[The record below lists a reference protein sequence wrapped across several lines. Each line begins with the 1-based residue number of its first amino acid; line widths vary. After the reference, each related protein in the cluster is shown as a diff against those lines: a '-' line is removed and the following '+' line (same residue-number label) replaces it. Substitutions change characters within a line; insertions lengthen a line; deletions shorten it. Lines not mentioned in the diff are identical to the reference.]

1 MSYVDVINYAP
12 QPITMLTLLILFLA
26 VLLLFLYNYKNLLQT
41 IILLE
46 LLTFTVLSFFS
57 QLMIASPSSYH
68 LIIVLFSLFI
78 IEGLLVLFSLTLL
91 VRFTGFGFKRL
102 SLFQK
107 ISL

>member
-12 QPITMLTLLILFLA
+12 QPITMLTLLVLFLA

-57 QLMIASPSSYH
+57 QLIIASPSSDH

-78 IEGLLVLFSLTLL
+78 IEDVLVLFSLTLL

-102 SLFQK
+102 SLF
-107 ISL
+107 